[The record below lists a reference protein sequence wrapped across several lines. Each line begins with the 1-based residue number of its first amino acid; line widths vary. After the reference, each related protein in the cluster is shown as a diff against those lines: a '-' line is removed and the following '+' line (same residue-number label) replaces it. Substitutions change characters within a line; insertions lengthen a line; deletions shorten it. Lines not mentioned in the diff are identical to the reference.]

1 MAMKSVWRAGLAA
14 GALAAAVGTAGADP
28 ADARRVRIDIAAKA
42 APQALNELGRAMGLA
57 VVFRENRPITASTKP
72 VKGEMTAREALG
84 RMLSGTGYAYRFV
97 NEGTVSIF
105 NPAADAAP
113 VALEETVELP
123 PLSVAG
129 EGETATGPVNGFVA
143 KRSATASKTDAALI
157 ETPQSISVIPRDQMD
172 AQGATTVGEA
182 LRYTAGVVAGT
193 AGLQSRRFDP
203 VFLRGFGGFSADASY
218 ASYHDGLRWNFPAR
232 TAVQIDPF
240 LLERV
245 EVFRGPS
252 SVLYGRAQPG
262 GFVNLVSKRPTDTPV
277 NEVFARVGEH
287 AYLETGV
294 DVGGKV
300 DDAGTLTY
308 RMIALGRLAET
319 QIDYQK
325 DQRILL
331 APSFTWRPDD
341 QTTLTVQAAYQH
353 DPHTS
358 DAGFVSPRGTILGVP
373 GHGKLSNSFFQG
385 DKNWN
390 RFDRTEAWVSAQFEH
405 EFNDSLTF
413 RSNARYGKI
422 KDTFKSVD
430 FFQLAD
436 DNKTLYRTPTISKHD
451 VDNFAID
458 NQLETKFETGPFSHT
473 TLVGLDYQWMDGPW
487 DYGWSSIDPID
498 IFDPNNNM
506 SFVKP
511 KPIVRNTNEIEQVG
525 VYAQDQIAFDKWRLW
540 LSGRRDWSNIHTK
553 QTIIATDFVRSDIR
567 AKDAAWTGR
576 AGLVYLFDN
585 GLSPY
590 VSYST
595 SFEPTLATASD
606 QGPYK
611 PTTGNQWE
619 AGFKYQ
625 PTGYNAFITVAAFD
639 IHKENVVSS
648 ALVGTDTVYR
658 VDGEVRSRGFEVE
671 GKASLAEGLN
681 LTASYAY
688 TDMKVLETSEST
700 TLKDDDVIS
709 HKGKRP
715 VAVPEHTATIWADYA
730 FQPSNALNGLTVGGG
745 VRYISS
751 TFGTASNVWNEPGYI
766 RKPSKVPGFTL
777 VDAAVTYDFGKRNPR
792 LDGFSVTVN
801 AKNLFDKDYIA
812 ACNGF
817 GSCTFGEGRMV
828 LATARYRW

>member
-1 MAMKSVWRAGLAA
+1 MSMKSVLLAGLAA
-14 GALAAAVGTAGADP
+14 GALTAAVGAAGAEP
-28 ADARRVRIDIAAKA
+28 ANARRVRIDIDAKA

-57 VVFRENRPITASTKP
+57 VVIRENSPITASTRP

-105 NPAADAAP
+105 SPAAEAAP

-123 PLSVAG
+123 PLAVSG
-129 EGETATGPVNGFVA
+129 QGETATGPVNGFVA
-143 KRSATASKTDAALI
+143 TRSATASKTDAALI

-218 ASYHDGLRWNFPAR
+218 ASYQDGLRWNFPSR
-232 TAVQIDPF
+232 TAVQIDSF

-262 GFVNLVSKRPTDTPV
+262 GFVNLVTKRPTDTPV
-277 NEVFARVGEH
+277 NEVFARVGNH
-287 AYLETGV
+287 AYLESGF

-300 DDAGTLTY
+300 DAEGALTY
-308 RMIALGRLAET
+308 RMIAAGRLAET

-341 QTTLTVQAAYQH
+341 RTSLTVQAVYQH

-390 RFDRTEAWVSAQFEH
+390 RFDRTQAWIGAQFEH
-405 EFNDSLTF
+405 EFNDNLTF
-413 RSNARYGKI
+413 RSNARYGKL
-422 KDTFKSVD
+422 KDTFRSVD
-430 FFQLAD
+430 FSALGS
-436 DNKTLYRTPTISKHD
+436 DNATLSRFSTISKHD
-451 VDNFAID
+451 VDNFGVD
-458 NQLETKFETGPFSHT
+458 NQLEGKFDTGPLRHT
-473 TLVGLDYQWMDGPW
+473 VLVGLDYQWMDGPW
-487 DYGWSSIDPID
+487 DYGFAAAPSIDIWNPD
-498 IFDPNNNM
+498 NDQ
-506 SFVKP
+506 SFLKP
-511 KPIVRNTNEIEQVG
+511 SPFVHFENSIEQVG
-525 VYAQDQIAFDKWRLW
+525 VYAQDQIAFDRWRLW
-540 LSGRRDWSNIHTK
+540 LSGRHDWSKISSSRSL
-553 QTIIATDFVRSDIR
+553 IATGATLSSQEAEDKAF
-567 AKDAAWTGR
+567 TGR

-585 GLSPY
+585 GLAPY

-595 SFEPTLATASD
+595 SFEPSLNNVVGKSTFD
-606 QGPYK
+606 
-611 PTTGNQWE
+611 PTTGEQWE

-625 PTGYNAFITVAAFD
+625 PPGYNAFITVAAFD
-639 IHKENVVSS
+639 IKKQNVATSY
-648 ALVGTDTVYR
+648 TDPLTGDIDVR
-658 VDGEVRSRGFEVE
+658 VDGEIRSRGFEIE
-671 GKASLAEGLN
+671 GKASLAEGLD
-681 LTASYAY
+681 LTANY
-688 TDMKVLETSEST
+688 TYIDMRVTKGE
-700 TLKDDDVIS
+700 DGIQ
-709 HKGKRP
+709 GKRP
-715 VAVPEHTATIWADYA
+715 VAVPQHTGAIWVDYA
-730 FQPSNALNGLTVGGG
+730 FQPSSALLGLKLGGG
-745 VRYISS
+745 IRYVG
-751 TFGTASNVWNEPGYI
+751 TAFGTATNLWGEPGYELT
-766 RKPSKVPGFTL
+766 PSKVPSFTL
-777 VDAAVTYDFGKRNPR
+777 VDAAVTYDFGKRDPR
-792 LDGFSVTVN
+792 FDGFSVTVN
-801 AKNLFDKDYIA
+801 AKNLFDKSYIA

-817 GSCTFGEGRMV
+817 SSCTFGEGRTV

>member
-14 GALAAAVGTAGADP
+14 GALAATVGAAGADP
-28 ADARRVRIDIAAKA
+28 ADARRVRVDIASKA

-57 VVFRENRPITASTKP
+57 VVFRENSPITASTKP
-72 VKGEMTAREALG
+72 VKGELTAREALG

-105 NPAADAAP
+105 NPAAEAAP

-123 PLSVAG
+123 PLSVSG
-129 EGETATGPVNGFVA
+129 QGETATGPVNGFVA
-143 KRSATASKTDAALI
+143 KRSATASKIDAALI

-262 GFVNLVSKRPTDTPV
+262 GFVNLVSKRPTDVPV

-390 RFDRTEAWVSAQFEH
+390 RFDRTEAWISAQFEH

-422 KDTFKSVD
+422 KDTFRSVD
-430 FFQLAD
+430 FYELAD
-436 DNKTLYRTPTISKHD
+436 DNATLARNATISHHD
-451 VDNFAID
+451 VDNFSID
-458 NQLETKFETGPFSHT
+458 NQLEGKFETGPFKHT
-473 TLVGLDYQWMDGPW
+473 TLIGLDYQWMDGPW
-487 DYGWSSIDPID
+487 SYGFFGAPTLD
-498 IFDPNNNM
+498 IWNPDNNQSFIKPTYRFDFEN
-506 SFVKP
+506 K
-511 KPIVRNTNEIEQVG
+511 IEQTG
-525 VYAQDQIAFDKWRLW
+525 IYAQDQIAFDKWRLW
-540 LSGRRDWSNIHTK
+540 LSGRYDWSKLHTTRTDRLGFASK
-553 QTIIATDFVRSDIR
+553 LDQTSDDQ
-567 AKDAAWTGR
+567 AFTGR
-576 AGLVYLFDN
+576 AGLVYVFDN

-595 SFEPTLATASD
+595 SFEPTLASVTD
-606 QGPYK
+606 GGPFD
-611 PTTGNQWE
+611 PTTGKQWE
-619 AGFKYQ
+619 VGVKYQ
-625 PTGYNAFITVAAFD
+625 PVGYNAFITVAAFD
-639 IHKENVVSS
+639 ITKKNVATVSP
-648 ALVGTDTVYR
+648 AYVTTI
-658 VDGEVRSRGFEVE
+658 DGEVRSKGIEVE
-671 GKASLAEGLN
+671 GKASLAEGLDV
-681 LTASYAY
+681 TASYTYVDARV
-688 TDMKVLETSEST
+688 TKTTAETLVYNT
-700 TLKDDDVIS
+700 ADQYLS
-709 HKGKRP
+709 HEGKRP
-715 VAVPEHTATIWADYA
+715 VAVPSHMATFWADYA
-730 FQPSNALNGLTVGGG
+730 FQPSNALNGLTIGGG
-745 VRYISS
+745 VRYIGS
-751 TFGTASNVWNEPGYI
+751 TFGTPSNLWNEPGYL